1 MPDPY
6 GRYRDPATDMRGV
19 RAFVAS
25 PLHSTFRAW
34 FDKFLPL
41 PKTAAWAWIPEPLM
55 AAAWAASATWGE
67 FYREVNARC
76 GCGVFSVF
84 AKDVLQAPPPYG
96 PGLGKFDMGVGD
108 RAPPTSDDGGRVAS
122 CEQEEDGVE
131 QGHGR
136 DLFRRDGRDARVGA
150 RAGAAAAVVR
160 RGRAEAESQVGVY
173 SHIQPPPDPFG
184 PPAPVR
190 CITPCAVNFTV

>member
-96 PGLGKFDMGVGD
+96 PGLGKVDRGEWEIARPRATTGGGSPPVSKKRTGWSKAMVATFFAATDDM
-108 RAPPTSDDGGRVAS
+108 RAW
-122 CEQEEDGVE
+122 EQEQAPRQRWSGGGVPKPK
-131 QGHGR
+131 
-136 DLFRRDGRDARVGA
+136 AR
-150 RAGAAAAVVR
+150 
-160 RGRAEAESQVGVY
+160 
-173 SHIQPPPDPFG
+173 
-184 PPAPVR
+184 
-190 CITPCAVNFTV
+190 